1 MKKNHYTIRTL
12 MARMGMTY
20 PGASSLIRRMKKHG
34 FAKFVDA
41 LPLNMKNTTTKVFVY
56 ELLIDPEDYLRGVR
70 ASMGFKIPK
79 STFYN
84 NPFKL
89 RGAVDARY
97 NP

>member
-34 FAKFVDA
+34 FAEFVDA

-56 ELLIDPEDYLRGVR
+56 ELFIDPEDYLRGIRTPKV
-70 ASMGFKIPK
+70 KVPK
-79 STFYN
+79 STYYN

-89 RGAVDARY
+89 KGAVDARY